1 MLGGM
6 DVPTSEPLAIRA
18 GDTVTWTR
26 YLAEYSANDG
36 WTLKYRLVYPSG
48 FGAWQWQATGSGN
61 VHTVKLPSSSTALYA
76 AGEATLY
83 PYVERTVNQ
92 VLERQS
98 LGTLSITILPD
109 LTQISSVDTRSSA
122 QRILDDLR
130 AALETYLVS
139 ANATIAEYSIGDRQ
153 MKFRSAADIIELI
166 RYYEGIVRDEQ
177 RAQSRTVLPRVLYR
191 G

>member
-1 MLGGM
+1 M
-6 DVPTSEPLAIRA
+6 
-18 GDTVTWTR
+18 
-26 YLAEYSANDG
+26 
-36 WTLKYRLVYPSG
+36 
-48 FGAWQWQATGSGN
+48 F
-61 VHTVKLPSSSTALYA
+61 A

-130 AALETYLVS
+130 AALETYLGS

>member
-1 MLGGM
+1 M

-26 YLAEYSANDG
+26 DLAEYSASDG

-48 FGAWQWQATGSGN
+48 TAASQWQATGSGI
-61 VHTVKLPSSSTALYA
+61 VHTIRLPSSSTSMFA

-98 LGTLSITILPD
+98 LGTLPITILPD

-130 AALETYLVS
+130 AALETYLGS
-139 ANATIAEYSIGDRQ
+139 ANATISEYSIGDRQ